1 MPLTDREIK
10 NTKTDS
16 KDIFLNDGRGLYL
29 RVRSSGQKV
38 WLYRY
43 KVYSNTTWL
52 ELGVYPSMSL
62 ADARLNATKAKSM
75 RDNGEDPL
83 ESRKL
88 STLKAEE
95 EKKSLNERLTV
106 QKVYDSWF
114 SLVVSKHADKGQSVQ
129 RIFNKDVLPA
139 IGYKKADEITR
150 RDITALLDQIVQ
162 RGSLRM
168 ANVTLSLLKQMFAF
182 SFVREIVS
190 TDPTYLLKKKDFGG
204 SESARERALSEDEIL
219 ELHKN
224 MQLANLYLP
233 SSFAIYIVL
242 STSCRI
248 GELIKAL
255 WKNVNL
261 KEKTWL
267 IPSHDSKN
275 GKEHTIYLS
284 DFAVSYFEKLHHLK
298 SSTIF
303 LYPNADDDG
312 HIDTRSI
319 TKQIR
324 DRQLDAEEKR
334 LTGRSK
340 HFDSLALS
348 GGKWTPHDLRRTSAT
363 LMVSLGVS
371 PDVVEKCLNHTEEN
385 KMKKTYQRYD
395 YSKEQKAAWLV
406 LGQHLS
412 KLIDD

>member
-16 KDIFLNDGRGLYL
+16 KTIYLNDGRGLYL
-29 RVRSSGQKV
+29 RVRPSGRKI

-43 KVYSNTTWL
+43 IVDSRNTWL
-52 ELGVYPSMSL
+52 ELGIYPSMSL
-62 ADARLNATKAKSM
+62 AEARLNATKAKSM

-88 STLKAEE
+88 SALKEEE
-95 EKKSLNERLTV
+95 EKKSLSERLSV
-106 QKVYDSWF
+106 QKVFDSWF
-114 SLVVSKHADKGQSVQ
+114 SLVISKHADKGQTVK

-139 IGYKKADEITR
+139 IGHKKADEVTR

-204 SESARERALSEDEIL
+204 SESARERALSEDEIV

-248 GELIKAL
+248 GELIKAR

-267 IPSHDSKN
+267 IPAHDSKN

-298 SSTIF
+298 SSNIF

-319 TKQIR
+319 TKQMR

-406 LGQHLS
+406 LGQHLNT
-412 KLIDD
+412 LIQD